1 MKRLIL
7 SLSLVLGLLITFSP
21 LANAVTPGTKCSKA
35 GIQQLYKGKIYTCIK
50 LGKKLYWNNGVKY
63 QIIKPTP
70 TPTPTGISIPPGGN
84 VAPGTYP
91 GGGGPGSSPSATPT
105 PKPSAST
112 NQHPNTTKPVVN
124 LSLKSGAGKY
134 TITYDVQKD
143 SGHYDVVVFESLTGQ
158 FAGEQYIVYVG
169 TSKTI
174 EVLTGFPA
182 KFEARW
188 VLVRTR
194 DQWSD
199 LNISESKAGPVKPT
213 SSDIDTSTPP
223 CGIGQVCPGPEL
235 PPAPGPVLCRI
246 GTAPWGK
253 CP

>member
-1 MKRLIL
+1 M
-7 SLSLVLGLLITFSP
+7 
-21 LANAVTPGTKCSKA
+21 
-35 GIQQLYKGKIYTCIK
+35 
-50 LGKKLYWNNGVKY
+50 
-63 QIIKPTP
+63 
-70 TPTPTGISIPPGGN
+70 
-84 VAPGTYP
+84 APGTYP
-91 GGGGPGSSPSATPT
+91 GGSGPKSSPSPTPT
-105 PKPSAST
+105 PTPSTST

-143 SGHYDVVVFESLTGQ
+143 SGHYDVVVFESLTGH

-169 TSKTI
+169 TSKII
-174 EVLTGFPA
+174 EILTGFPT

-199 LNISESKAGPVKPT
+199 QNISESKAGPVKPT
-213 SSDIDTSTPP
+213 SADIDTSTPP
-223 CGIGQVCPGPEL
+223 CNPGQVCPGPEL